1 MIFLNFFLLEKNWKQ
16 YDVAGRKL
24 EALKLYEDG
33 CQELL
38 KIIKSETDPDKKK
51 HFSAKLDEYL
61 TQAEEIKQ
69 LIQNWG
75 SKGEIRDKIHIPENA
90 TNFGYDR
97 IFGKYLTESVEEILI
112 EEPYTQNFYQ
122 LMNVVMFCELAV
134 TKCRNLKCI
143 KVTTNKDSN
152 PNSEQAKGFS
162 SLAESLKKHG
172 ICLFLDLVENL
183 HDRQV
188 LLNNG
193 YIIKIG
199 RGLNYFKPLASK
211 VALGAYNF
219 NFRECRE
226 TNVDV
231 LYFPENYKTN
241 K

>member
-1 MIFLNFFLLEKNWKQ
+1 MQSTQAIQLLVKAVQ

-38 KIIKSETDPDKKK
+38 KLCKSETNPEKKK
-51 HFSAKLDEYL
+51 HFNMKLDEYL
-61 TQAEEIKQ
+61 TQAEKLKQ
-69 LIQNWG
+69 LIQSWG

-97 IFGKYLTESVEEILI
+97 IFGKYLTDEVEEILI
-112 EEPYTQNFYQ
+112 EEPYIKDFYQ
-122 LMNVVMFCELAV
+122 LMNLVMFCELAV
-134 TKCRNLKCI
+134 SKCRNLKCI
-143 KVTTNKDSN
+143 KVTTNKDPN
-152 PNSEQAKGFS
+152 PNSEQNKGFS
-162 SLAESLKKHG
+162 SLTESLYKHG
-172 ICLFLDLVENL
+172 ICLFVDLVNNL

-193 YIIKIG
+193 FIIKIG
-199 RGLNYFKPLASK
+199 RGLNYFKPLQNRIS
-211 VALGAYNF
+211 LGAYNF

>member
-1 MIFLNFFLLEKNWKQ
+1 MKIFYDIYKFFYIQQ
-16 YDVAGRKL
+16 YDVSGRKL

-38 KIIKSETDPDKKK
+38 KIIKSETDVDRKK
-51 HFSAKLDEYL
+51 HFSAKLNDYL
-61 TQAEEIKQ
+61 TQAEKLKE
-69 LIQNWG
+69 LIQSWG

-97 IFGKYLTESVEEILI
+97 IFGKYLTEDVEEILI
-112 EEPYTQNFYQ
+112 DEPYVKDFYQ
-122 LMNVVMFCELAV
+122 IMNLVMFCELAV
-134 TKCRNLKCI
+134 SKCRNLKCI

-152 PNSEQAKGFS
+152 PNSEQNKHFS
-162 SLAESLKKHG
+162 TLSESLSKHNV
-172 ICLFLDLVENL
+172 CLYIDLVDNL
-183 HDRQV
+183 HDRQI

-193 YIIKIG
+193 FIIKIG
-199 RGLNYFKPLASK
+199 RGLNYFKPLNNRAS
-211 VALGAYNF
+211 LGAFNY

-231 LYFPENYKTN
+231 LYTPENYKTN